1 MSTIVYV
8 AVVEGSEKEGYS
20 AFFPDLPGCVTASS
34 TMLELLAD
42 ARDALALH
50 LEGMVEDGVP
60 LPVPSPLENIPID
73 AEVAEVGRILID
85 AEVDD
90 SPVRVNISI
99 GAQLLKRVDTAA
111 QVRGM
116 TRSGFMI
123 EATRKF
129 MAQPDQPER
138 RDPAPL
144 AVREPAKPAFQLDWL
159 SAPTRY
165 LIVPTADDSL
175 AVIWDR
181 LEESVIDV
189 IQVEPHAV
197 RTFDYE
203 GKVIQF
209 PDPTALEL
217 KRAS

>member
-8 AVVEGSEKEGYS
+8 AVVEGSEKDGYS

-42 ARDALALH
+42 ARDALSLH
-50 LEGMVEDGVP
+50 LEGMLEDGIP
-60 LPVPSPLENIPID
+60 LPTPSTLENIPLD
-73 AEVAEVGRILID
+73 ADVAEVGRILID
-85 AEVDD
+85 AEIDD

-99 GAQLLKRVDTAA
+99 GAQLLRRVDTAA
-111 QVRGM
+111 QIRGM

-129 MAQPDQPER
+129 MAQPVPSEKA
-138 RDPAPL
+138 DPAPI
-144 AVREPAKPAFQLDWL
+144 AARESATGAFRLDYL

-181 LEESVIDV
+181 LEEAVIDV
-189 IQVEPHAV
+189 IQVEPHAT
-197 RTFDYE
+197 RTYDYE
-203 GKVIQF
+203 GKTIQF
-209 PDPTALEL
+209 PDPAALEL
-217 KRAS
+217 KRA

>member
-8 AVVEGSEKEGYS
+8 AVVEGSEKDGYS
-20 AFFPDLPGCVTASS
+20 AFFPDLPGCVTASN

-42 ARDALALH
+42 ARDALSLH
-50 LEGMVEDGVP
+50 LEGMLEDGIP
-60 LPVPSPLENIPID
+60 LPTPATLENIPRD
-73 AEVAEVGRILID
+73 ADVVEVGRILID
-85 AEVDD
+85 AEIDD

-99 GAQLLKRVDTAA
+99 GAQLLRRVDIAA
-111 QVRGM
+111 QIRGM

-129 MAQPDQPER
+129 MAQPAPPER
-138 RDPAPL
+138 TNTGPVA
-144 AVREPAKPAFQLDWL
+144 AREPAAGTFQLDYL
-159 SAPTRY
+159 SSQTRY
-165 LIVPTADDSL
+165 LIVPTADDNL

-181 LEESVIDV
+181 LEEAVIDV
-189 IQVEPHAV
+189 IQVEPHAT

-209 PDPTALEL
+209 PDPAALEL
-217 KRAS
+217 KRA